1 MIVRKTNLSLAVIVC
16 LGLASMVTL
25 AIICPKN
32 ARQETN
38 RQIQPVVEKL
48 YEAHYFPNRTVIR
61 VKGITSDRTREAL
74 TEIEKRYNIEE
85 IIDRSPM
92 GFTYEKITII
102 AVPKDPNA
110 PLP

>member
-1 MIVRKTNLSLAVIVC
+1 MNAAKTYPYLCIF
-16 LGLASMVTL
+16 
-25 AIICPKN
+25 AIAFLILETIEIMYPKN
-32 ARQETN
+32 GRQEAN
-38 RQIQPVVEKL
+38 QQIQPAVEKL

-110 PLP
+110 PFP